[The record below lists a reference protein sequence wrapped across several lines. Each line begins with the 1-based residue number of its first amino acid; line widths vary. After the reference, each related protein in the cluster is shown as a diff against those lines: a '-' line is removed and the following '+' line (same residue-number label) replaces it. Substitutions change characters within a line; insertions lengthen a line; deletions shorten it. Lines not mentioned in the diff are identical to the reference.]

1 MIVLDVE
8 STGLVPTACSILAI
22 GAIDLAEPTNQYY
35 DECRIWEGAHV
46 SDEALAVN
54 GFSREEIEAT
64 HKKTESELIA
74 GFVAWATDKPKNQM
88 LAAQNVSFDLE
99 FVQAACKR
107 AGIECPFGKR
117 TIDTHTLV
125 WLHMTQLSK
134 QPPTNE
140 QGHSRI
146 SLDYALAYCGL
157 PGEPKPHN
165 ALTGALCHAEIIA
178 RVAYNRNILPDFSTF
193 PLPWTKPIP
202 S

>member
-8 STGLVPTACSILAI
+8 STGLVPGTCSILSL
-22 GAIDLAEPTNQYY
+22 GALDLDEPTNQFY

-54 GFSREEIEAT
+54 GFTREEITDTNKKSEA
-64 HKKTESELIA
+64 ELITA
-74 GFVAWATDKPKNQM
+74 FVAWATDRPKNQM

-99 FVQAACKR
+99 FVQEACKR

-125 WLHMTQLSK
+125 WLHMMERGVE
-134 QPPTNE
+134 PPVNDH
-140 QGHSRI
+140 GHSRI
-146 SLDYALAYCGL
+146 SLDYALTYCGL

-165 ALTGALCHAEIIA
+165 ALTGALCHAEVIA
-178 RVAYNRNILPDFSTF
+178 RVAYNRNIVSDFSTF
-193 PLPWTKPIP
+193 PIP
-202 S
+202 F